1 VGWFRVE
8 VFTGK
13 IDQVEHRLDASMT
26 KGSDYSSDTFAEFYD
41 HLDVY
46 VNRSDVDFFV
56 SEAVAARGPVLELG
70 CGTGRVLLP
79 CARAGVPIW
88 GLDSSEAMLA
98 RCRRKLAS
106 EPDDV
111 RKRVVLQQG
120 DMRDFRFDTEFQLVT
135 IPFRPFQHLAAVEE
149 QVACLASIHRAL
161 VEGGRLILDLF
172 NPSLTALVDES
183 RFKEHSSGEP
193 FKLPD
198 GRVVERTERVTGR
211 DYLGQ
216 VVSVDLIFSVTHP
229 DGCRERLVQ
238 SIEMRYFFR
247 FEVEHLLARSGFEV
261 VAAYCDYQLT
271 SLDAGPAQ
279 ELVFVARKLGRG

>member
-1 VGWFRVE
+1 M
-8 VFTGK
+8 
-13 IDQVEHRLDASMT
+13 MT

-46 VNRSDVDFFV
+46 VNRGDVDFFV
-56 SEAVAARGPVLELG
+56 SEAVAAGGPVLELG

-79 CARAGVPIW
+79 CARAGVAIW

-106 EPDDV
+106 EPVDV
-111 RKRVVLQQG
+111 RSCVVLSQG
-120 DMRDFRFDTEFQLVT
+120 DMRIFHFDTEFQLVT

-149 QVACLASIHRAL
+149 QLACLESIHRAL
-161 VEGGRLILDLF
+161 AKEGRLILDLF
-172 NPSLTALVDES
+172 NPSLTVLVDES
-183 RFKEHSSGEP
+183 RFDEHSSGEP
-193 FKLPD
+193 FTLPD

-216 VVSVDLIFSVTHP
+216 VVSVDLIFYVTHP
-229 DGCRERLVQ
+229 DGRRELLVQ

-261 VAAYCDYQLT
+261 ESAYCDYQLT

-279 ELVFVARKLGRG
+279 EVLYVARKIGHG

>member
-1 VGWFRVE
+1 
-8 VFTGK
+8 
-13 IDQVEHRLDASMT
+13 MT
-26 KGSDYSSDTFAEFYD
+26 KGSDYSSETFAEFYD

-98 RCRRKLAS
+98 RCRHKLAT
-106 EPDDV
+106 EAEDV
-111 RKRVVLQQG
+111 RSRVVLSPG
-120 DMRDFRFDTEFQLVT
+120 DMRNFHFDTEFQLVT

-149 QVACLASIHRAL
+149 QLACLASIHRAL
-161 VEGGRLILDLF
+161 AKGGRLILDLF
-172 NPSLTALVDES
+172 NPSLTVLTDES
-183 RFKEHSSGEP
+183 RFDEHSSGEP
-193 FKLPD
+193 FTLPD
-198 GRVVERTERVTGR
+198 GRVVERTERVTSR

-216 VVSVDLIFSVTHP
+216 VVSIDLIFYVTHS
-229 DGCRERLVQ
+229 DGRRERLVQ
-238 SIEMRYFFR
+238 SIEMRHLFR

-261 VAAYCDYQLT
+261 VAAYCDYNRT
-271 SLDAGPAQ
+271 PLDAGPAQ
-279 ELVFVARKLGRG
+279 ELLYVARKVGRG